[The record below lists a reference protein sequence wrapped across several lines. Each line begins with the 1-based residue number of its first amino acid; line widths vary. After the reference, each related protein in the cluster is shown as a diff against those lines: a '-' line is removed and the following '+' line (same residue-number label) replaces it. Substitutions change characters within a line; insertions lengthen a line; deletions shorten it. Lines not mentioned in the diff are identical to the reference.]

1 MGQGMPTGMGNAP
14 PGSGAGKDGDKDDP
28 SKKKKKRFEPRPTAS
43 AASRN
48 SRRRRRK
55 GPSGLNKTPT
65 VQPNSKCKLRLLKL
79 DRVRGMNTIHE
90 LLYIKLIYF
99 LLTNSLLFFL
109 CSRLSRRFS
118 LDGGRIHTQPRG
130 I

>member
-1 MGQGMPTGMGNAP
+1 MPTGMGGNAP
-14 PGSGAGKDGDKDDP
+14 SGGKDGANDKDDP
-28 SKKKKKRFEPRPTAS
+28 NKKKKKRFEPRPTAS

-65 VQPNSKCKLRLLKL
+65 IQPISKCKLRLLKL
-79 DRVRGMNTIHE
+79 DRVRGKFRVCVVQQMFFVFCFCFFE
-90 LLYIKLIYF
+90 KMQFYLLLG
-99 LLTNSLLFFL
+99 T
-109 CSRLSRRFS
+109 
-118 LDGGRIHTQPRG
+118 G